1 MNFPIISSLILLP
14 LVGSIFILFIK
25 SSENNKSSKNVAL
38 FISIANFLLSIYL
51 WIIFDNSLSDFQFVE

>member
-38 FISIANFLLSIYL
+38 FISIANFLLSIY
-51 WIIFDNSLSDFQFVE
+51 FG